1 MSLERLALAVQL
13 PSFRGPSLSGE
24 WQALLDQG
32 LGGVCLFGD
41 NLPFGPLVSS
51 IRAVAP
57 EASEALSY
65 GVPAFKMKRP
75 IVSFGAAKNHLALY
89 VMSTAVM
96 EAHRGDLKGYDT
108 SAGTVRFAVDEP
120 LPAALVEKLVKARIA
135 ENEASG

>member
-1 MSLERLALAVQL
+1 MNAEVDAYLARLPDDARATLEILR
-13 PSFRGPSLSGE
+13 RT
-24 WQALLDQG
+24 
-32 LGGVCLFGD
+32 
-41 NLPFGPLVSS
+41 

-75 IVSFGAAKNHLALY
+75 IVSFGAGKNHLALY
-89 VMSTAVM
+89 VLSTAVM

-135 ENEASG
+135 ENEAKG